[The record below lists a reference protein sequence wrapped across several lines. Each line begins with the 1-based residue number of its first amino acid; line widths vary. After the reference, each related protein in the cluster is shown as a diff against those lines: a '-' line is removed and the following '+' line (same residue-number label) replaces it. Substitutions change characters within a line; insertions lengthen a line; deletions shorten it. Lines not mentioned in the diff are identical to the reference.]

1 METREGGDSDTETQV
16 GERLRDIETW
26 EKLTKIFRGRDLE
39 IQRLSKRNHQQINK
53 LNGRIY
59 LKTTV

>member
-26 EKLTKIFRGRDLE
+26 EKLT
-39 IQRLSKRNHQQINK
+39 
-53 LNGRIY
+53 
-59 LKTTV
+59 